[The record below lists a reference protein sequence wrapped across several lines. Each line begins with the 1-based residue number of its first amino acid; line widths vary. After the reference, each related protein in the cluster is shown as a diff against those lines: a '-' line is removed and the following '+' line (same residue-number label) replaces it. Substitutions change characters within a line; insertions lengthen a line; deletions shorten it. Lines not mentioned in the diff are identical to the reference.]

1 MRWLKRGLF
10 AALALLLLVT
20 IGVAFVYWLLTA
32 ERGTQ
37 WLAGRLLAAA
47 PELSVARVRGSL
59 LDGVVLENL
68 RWRSERD
75 ELEIERLELVW
86 DAPALLIRVVSFE
99 RAAATRVAYRRLPGY
114 TNRGEPIDLEW
125 PIRIAL
131 GEVDSISLTIGE
143 RSLAFTDVRFDAAV
157 AGNRLTLDDVSL
169 RAGEAELAGRV
180 AMGMRDVDLDVALD
194 WSAPL
199 ADVPGRGHLA
209 LRGTWPMLNVRH
221 ELTTPFAAATEGRLD
236 FGSDAPA
243 AELTTE
249 WRDLAWPGVTAVAS
263 PSGSVTLAGTL
274 ERYRYDA
281 TGTLVAAGREATFAI
296 AGAAERLELAVER
309 LELTPRL
316 ATGAAAGTL
325 RAQGRASVTARETEL
340 DVTADG
346 FDPQWLDARFAGR
359 LGGTTTLRAA
369 LAPTVEAELGDLDLD
384 GELRGYP
391 VALRGAAAYV
401 APRHFSLDALRLES
415 AGNRLLLAGSIEPER
430 LDVAIEAE
438 LANLDLVAPGLQG
451 ELHGAVTLAGTL
463 KAPRARGE
471 LAATQLTTA
480 RGSVERIVVR
490 GELGL
495 APAAPAD
502 LSVVAT
508 GIAALAVDIE
518 RVEAVVGGTMGVHT
532 ASVTARAADWQATLG
547 ATGGLADDGAWH
559 GTVEQIEI
567 AERVL
572 GPWRLERSA
581 DAMLARDTAVLTTTC
596 LVHVSRARW
605 CTELDIRGTPLDR
618 VVVSGQNFD
627 LAALR
632 PLLPPA
638 LSLEGIY
645 QLSAALFDPLGEPR
659 GALAVTGETT
669 RAQVTFGEQQAFA
682 TELTQARAGL
692 TLLDGRLELRANV
705 ASPSGGKAE
714 LTAAIADLR
723 AGDSPISGA
732 LQAEW
737 SDLRFLAL
745 LVPQLEEAVGA
756 VGVDLRAGGTIDA
769 PTVEGRATL
778 TGGRIA
784 VPRFGLVVEA
794 IEGAATSPDG
804 RSLTL
809 TASGR
814 AGDGMLTVTGT
825 TALDPANGW
834 PTRLALRGDAVPIVQ
849 RTDITLLATPDL
861 TVDIALPRV
870 TVTGSVLVPRATIR
884 IETLPA
890 QAVRPSTDA
899 VVHGLAGPTET
910 AQPLLV
916 NTSVELRLG
925 DDVRYSGL
933 NLDTTVAG
941 GLRLATEPNR
951 SAVATGT
958 LRLAGTYDAYGQKLA
973 LERGELLF
981 NGPLDNP
988 GLDVSAVR
996 TIDTVRAGVE
1006 LSGTLRE
1013 PTTRVFSEPPMS
1025 EADAL
1030 SYLLFGRPATSAAD
1044 GFESE
1049 QASTLQAAALSLG
1062 LQQALPVVQRIGSTL
1077 GLDELSVQSTAT
1089 DAGALMAGKY
1099 LSPRLYVRYSYG
1111 LFNRIG
1117 GLLLRFKVNERLSLE
1132 TRSGDQQS
1140 MDLLYTVEKE

>member
-1 MRWLKRGLF
+1 
-10 AALALLLLVT
+10 
-20 IGVAFVYWLLTA
+20 
-32 ERGTQ
+32 
-37 WLAGRLLAAA
+37 
-47 PELSVARVRGSL
+47 
-59 LDGVVLENL
+59 
-68 RWRSERD
+68 
-75 ELEIERLELVW
+75 
-86 DAPALLIRVVSFE
+86 
-99 RAAATRVAYRRLPGY
+99 
-114 TNRGEPIDLEW
+114 
-125 PIRIAL
+125 
-131 GEVDSISLTIGE
+131 
-143 RSLAFTDVRFDAAV
+143 
-157 AGNRLTLDDVSL
+157 L

-180 AMGMRDVDLDVALD
+180 AMGIRDVDLDVALD
-194 WSAPL
+194 WAAPL
-199 ADVPGRGHLA
+199 AGVPSRGHLA
-209 LRGTWPMLNVRH
+209 LRGTWPMLDVRH
-221 ELTTPFAAATEGRLD
+221 ELAAPFAAATEGRLD

-243 AELTTE
+243 AELVTE
-249 WRDLAWPGVTAVAS
+249 WRDLAWPGVAAVAS
-263 PSGSVTLAGTL
+263 PSGSVTLAGTF

-281 TGTLVAAGREATFAI
+281 MGTLVAAGREASFAI
-296 AGAAERLELAVER
+296 GGTAEQLELAVER
-309 LELTPRL
+309 LELGPRL

-325 RAQGRASVTARETEL
+325 RAQGRASVTAREAHL
-340 DVTADG
+340 DLTADG
-346 FDPQWLDARFAGR
+346 FDPQWVDARWAGR
-359 LGGTTTLRAA
+359 LSGTTTLRAA
-369 LAPTVEAELGDLDLD
+369 LAPTLATAFDDLELG

-391 VALRGAAAYV
+391 VALRGAAAYT
-401 APRHFSLDALRLES
+401 APGRFSVDALRLES
-415 AGNRLLLAGSIEPER
+415 AGNRLVLSGSVEPER
-430 LDVAIEAE
+430 LDVAIDAE
-438 LANLDLVAPGLQG
+438 LANLDLVAPGVQGTLQG
-451 ELHGAVTLAGTL
+451 RVALAGTL
-463 KAPRARGE
+463 EAPRARGE
-471 LAATQLTTA
+471 LTTTELSTA
-480 RGSVERIVVR
+480 RGAVERIVVR
-490 GELGL
+490 GEIGVD
-495 APAAPAD
+495 PAAPAD
-502 LSVVAT
+502 LSVVAV
-508 GIAALAVDIE
+508 GVAAAPIAIE
-518 RVEAVVGGTMGVHT
+518 RLELLVNGTMGLHT
-532 ASVTARAADWQATLG
+532 ASLTARADDWQATLG
-547 ATGGLADDGAWH
+547 ATGGLGDGVWH
-559 GTVEQIEI
+559 GTLERLDI

-572 GPWRLERSA
+572 GPWQLERSA
-581 DAMLARDTAVLTTTC
+581 DAMLARGAAALTTTC

-605 CTELDIRGTPLDR
+605 CTELDIQGMPLDR

-632 PLLPPA
+632 PLLPPT

-659 GALAVTGETT
+659 GALALTGETT
-669 RAQVTFGEQQAFA
+669 RAQVAFGEQQAFA

-692 TLLDGRLELRANV
+692 TLLDGRLELQ
-705 ASPSGGKAE
+705 ASVESPTGGRAE

-723 AGDSPISGA
+723 ADDSPISGA

-745 LVPQLEEAVGA
+745 LVPQLEEVVGA
-756 VGVDLRAGGTIDA
+756 VGIDLRAAGTVDA

-778 TGGRIA
+778 TDGRIS

-794 IEGAATSPDG
+794 IEGSATSPDG

-809 TASGR
+809 AATGR
-814 AGDGMLTVTGT
+814 AGDGMLSVTGT
-825 TALDPANGW
+825 TALDPARGW
-834 PTRLALRGDAVPIVQ
+834 PTRLALRGDTVPVVQ
-849 RTDITLLATPDL
+849 RTDITVLATPDL

-870 TVTGSVLVPRATIR
+870 TVTGSVLVPRAAIQ

-890 QAVRPSTDA
+890 QAVRPSVDA
-899 VVHGLAGPTET
+899 VVHGMAGPTET

-916 NTSVELRLG
+916 NTSVELTLG

-951 SAVATGT
+951 SAIATGT
-958 LRLAGTYDAYGQKLA
+958 LRLAGTYNAYGQKLA
-973 LERGELLF
+973 LERGQLLF
-981 NGPLDNP
+981 NGPIDNP

-996 TIDTVRAGVE
+996 TIETVRAGVE

-1013 PTTRVFSEPPMS
+1013 PQTRVFSEPAMS

-1030 SYLLFGRPATSAAD
+1030 SYLLFGRPATTAAE
-1044 GFESE
+1044 GFETE

-1077 GLDELSVQSTAT
+1077 GLDELSVQSTAS